1 MSLSPKALG
10 VFLAIAKFGAPRG
23 VKGLQEAFGW
33 GRDQINSAMA
43 ELAAMR
49 LIALSSGKTSKGTF
63 WHKIE
68 LTQEGKAF
76 VYDWNQPL
84 QVFPNGETR
93 NSISQNSNIADT
105 YIADITYSSELYGSY
120 ANSVNQGGKQS
131 FPQRKEKENM
141 SLGSMPEDPDDIA
154 REQEKDAKRKAE
166 KRKEESESYYRKRQK
181 VRANKP
187 VERWTPTDIVNYFA
201 EQCKTVWQVEQVA
214 ITQRPRLVRAMETFR
229 MDNDTDGVL
238 DKKLMDMFLATYKFD
253 HGRLYNP
260 EQLFWTFLNYAPK
273 TIDEARRSL
282 QTVDMDVVLDARAK
296 MREELEAY
304 RRSKGN

>member
-1 MSLSPKALG
+1 MRLSPKALG
-10 VFLAIAKFGAPRG
+10 VFLTIAKYGAPRG

-33 GRDQINSAMA
+33 GRREIDTALA

-84 QVFPNGETR
+84 YILPNGETY
-93 NSISQNSNIADT
+93 NSISLNSSMADT
-105 YIADITYSSELYGSY
+105 YIADIPYSQEQYGLY
-120 ANSVNQGGKQS
+120 ANSVNQGAKQS
-131 FPQRKEKENM
+131 FAQRKEETNM

-154 REQEKDAKRKAE
+154 AEKEKDAKRKKE
-166 KRKEESESYYRKRQK
+166 KRKEESEAFYRKRQQ

-187 VERWTPTDIVNYFA
+187 IEKWTPTDIVNYFA
-201 EQCKTVWQVEQVA
+201 EQCKNVWQVEQVA
-214 ITQRPRLVRAMETFR
+214 ITQRPRLVRAMDTFR
-229 MDNDTDGVL
+229 TDNDTDGVL
-238 DKKLMDMFLATYKFD
+238 DKKLMDMFLSTYKFD

-273 TIDEARRSL
+273 AIDEAKRSL
-282 QTVDMDVVLDARAK
+282 QPEDVDVVSAAK
-296 MREELEAY
+296 AKAKAEREEYL
-304 RRSKGN
+304 RSMGK